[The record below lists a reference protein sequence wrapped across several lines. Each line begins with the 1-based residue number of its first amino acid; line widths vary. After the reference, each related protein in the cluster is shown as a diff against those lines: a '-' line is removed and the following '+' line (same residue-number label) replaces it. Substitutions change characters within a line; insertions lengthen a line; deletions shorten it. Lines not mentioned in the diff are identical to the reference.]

1 MRLSI
6 VTSSPKRCGGG
17 ARDDD
22 GNSGDGKTGNGKTDD
37 VNSGDGNSGD
47 GNSGDGNSS
56 DDNSGDGNLGDGNSS
71 TGGNAGGSG
80 GCDVVEREFEPCDSD
95 VASVSVEALI
105 EAFKLAR
112 IA

>member
-1 MRLSI
+1 MRFSI

-47 GNSGDGNSS
+47 GNSGDGNS
-56 DDNSGDGNLGDGNSS
+56 GDGNSS
-71 TGGNAGGSG
+71 TGGNTGDSG
-80 GCDVVEREFEPCDSD
+80 GCVVVEREIEPCDSD